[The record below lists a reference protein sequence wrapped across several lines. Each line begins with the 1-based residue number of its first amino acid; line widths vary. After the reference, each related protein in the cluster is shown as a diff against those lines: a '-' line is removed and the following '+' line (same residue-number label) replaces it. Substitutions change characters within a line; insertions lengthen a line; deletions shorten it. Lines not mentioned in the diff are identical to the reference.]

1 MAAAILRGLRESGN
15 EIVCSID
22 CDCSYDPAELL
33 EMIPKLDGADM
44 VTASPYHPQGS
55 VYRVP
60 KWRLFLSH
68 NLSRLYSTLLGGRV
82 YTYTS
87 CVRVYRK
94 GAFAAIELD
103 NGGFLGVAET
113 LVRLRLAGGKIVEHP
128 ARLESR
134 LLGVSKMKT
143 LRTIRA
149 HLGLLTRLAL
159 QRDSLRPQPVPA
171 VARALERPS
180 P

>member
-1 MAAAILRGLRESGN
+1 
-15 EIVCSID
+15 
-22 CDCSYDPAELL
+22 
-33 EMIPKLDGADM
+33 
-44 VTASPYHPQGS
+44 
-55 VYRVP
+55 
-60 KWRLFLSH
+60 
-68 NLSRLYSTLLGGRV
+68 
-82 YTYTS
+82 
-87 CVRVYRK
+87 
-94 GAFAAIELD
+94 
-103 NGGFLGVAET
+103 VAET

-159 QRDSLRPQPVPA
+159 RRDSLRPQPVA
-171 VARALERPS
+171 ALARPLERLS